1 MATQD
6 KKKLIIEA
14 ASKVLLE
21 KGIEKTKVSD
31 IVKQANIAQGT
42 FYLYFPSK
50 LSVIPEIA
58 KNIVEGMLAA
68 IKEQV
73 TENAPFEQQIEEVVS
88 AYMSFT
94 KDQRDT
100 LQLLYAGLAQSEHFS
115 QWEDIYS
122 PLYHWMAQILEEAKE
137 KRELDDSI
145 PALFT
150 AKFLV
155 GTIESGAEQL
165 YLYQRNEDEKA
176 HKEHTMALLGFVKRA
191 LGIQ

>member
-58 KNIVEGMLAA
+58 KNIVEGMLAV

-73 TENAPFEQQIEEVVS
+73 TENTPFEQQMEEVVE
-88 AYMSFT
+88 AYMFFT
-94 KDQRDT
+94 KNQRDT

-122 PLYHWMAQILEEAKE
+122 PLYHWMAQLLDEAKE
-137 KRELDDSI
+137 KSELDRSI
-145 PALFT
+145 PTLFT

-176 HKEHTMALLGFVKRA
+176 HKEHTTALLGFVKRA

>member
-1 MATQD
+1 LATQD
-6 KKKLIIEA
+6 KKRLIIEA

-58 KNIVEGMLAA
+58 KEIVEDMLAA
-68 IKEQV
+68 IKEYI
-73 TENAPFEQQIEEVVS
+73 TEGASFVQQIDEVVD

-94 KDQRDT
+94 KSHRDT
-100 LQLLYAGLAQSEHFS
+100 LQLLYAGLAQSEHFT
-115 QWEDIYS
+115 QWEEIYN
-122 PLYHWMAQILEEAKE
+122 PLYHWIADLLDEAKE
-137 KRELDDSI
+137 KKELDGKISS
-145 PALFT
+145 LFT

-165 YLYQRNEDEKA
+165 YLYQRNEDENAHQEHIKA
-176 HKEHTMALLGFVKRA
+176 LREFVKRA

>member
-1 MATQD
+1 MAAQD

-14 ASKVLLE
+14 AAKVLLE

-31 IVKQANIAQGT
+31 IVKQASIAQGT

-58 KNIVEGMLAA
+58 KEIVEDMLTA
-68 IKEQV
+68 IQRQV
-73 TENAPFEQQIEEVVS
+73 TENASFEQQIDEVVD
-88 AYMSFT
+88 AYMAFT
-94 KDQRDT
+94 KDHRDT

-115 QWEDIYS
+115 QWEEIYN
-122 PLYHWMAQILEEAKE
+122 PLYDWVGQLLEEAK
-137 KRELDDSI
+137 KKMELDGTV
-145 PALFT
+145 PTLFT

-155 GTIESGAEQL
+155 GTIESAAEQL
-165 YLYQRNEDEKA
+165 YLYQRNEDEMA
-176 HKEHTMALLGFVKRA
+176 HQAHIGALLGFVKRA